1 MHKIGV
7 IGDKDSVLGFKA
19 IGLYVYPVT
28 SSKQAE
34 DTLKKLAHEDFA
46 VILITEQVAMQIPET
61 IDRYKTTPFP
71 AVIPIPNNSGST
83 GFGMKNVKANVEK
96 AIGSDIIFNDK

>member
-19 IGLYVYPVT
+19 IGLYVFPVT
-28 SSKQAE
+28 TNEQAE
-34 DTLKKLAHEDFA
+34 ETLKKLAKDDFA
-46 VILITEQVAMQIPET
+46 VILITEQIAMQIPET

-71 AVIPIPNNSGST
+71 VVIPIPNNSGST
-83 GFGMKNVKANVEK
+83 GFGIKNVKANVEK
-96 AIGSDIIFNDK
+96 AIGADIIFNDK

>member
-19 IGLYVYPVT
+19 IGLYVFPVAT
-28 SSKQAE
+28 TEQAE
-34 DTLKKLAHEDFA
+34 NTLKKLAKDDFA

-61 IDRYKTTPFP
+61 INRYKTTPFP
-71 AVIPIPNNSGST
+71 VVIPIPNNSGST
-83 GFGMKNVKANVEK
+83 GFGIRNVKADVEK
-96 AIGSDIIFNDK
+96 AIGADIIFNDK